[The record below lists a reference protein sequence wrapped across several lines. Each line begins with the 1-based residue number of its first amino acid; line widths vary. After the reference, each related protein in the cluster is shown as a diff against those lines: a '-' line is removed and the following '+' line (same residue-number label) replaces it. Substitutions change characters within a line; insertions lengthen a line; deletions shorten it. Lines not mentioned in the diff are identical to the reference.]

1 MPVALV
7 CAWCERVRIGAGDWG
22 PAHASGSGPV
32 DVTHGIC
39 SDCLARETHAA
50 LSGGTVLSLR
60 VEEER

>member
-7 CAWCERVRIGAGDWG
+7 CAWCERVRIGAEDWG
-22 PAHASGSGPV
+22 PAHEPVV

-50 LSGGTVLSLR
+50 FSGGTVLSLR
-60 VEEER
+60 LEEER